1 MKTESKYLL
10 LLLIFLSSLV
20 AAQEPKLDTIAK
32 PKAFK
37 QAHWE
42 GGFLVGASAYSGDLE
57 FALANTRPIG
67 GVFVRRAF
75 GDYFALN
82 ASLFQGL
89 LAGSEKN
96 ATEADWRIARNISF
110 KSSLTELSIRSEF
123 HFLGNTKK
131 ISGLSQGASV
141 MDEGNNSVIYRKKK
155 RKISPFIYAGGGL
168 VMVNPK
174 TDFNDSPTP
183 NPVTEAHR
191 ISADKAVDV
200 SKTQFVTPFGGGLR
214 IPLVNNQTV
223 ITIEGGF
230 RPTYSDY
237 LDGMSIAGN
246 PDKNDWYFVGGLGL
260 SKLLGYTKDSD
271 KDGIAD
277 KYDLCPYLKGD
288 AKLQGCP
295 DKDGDGITDDKDECP
310 LVVGL
315 AIYEGCPDTDGD
327 GIIDK
332 YDDCP
337 NESGSGKFKGCPTEK
352 IKSDI
357 KKDTMITESVIA
369 LDTVKTKA
377 DTTVETPK
385 PIEITQPSNKIDSLL
400 LVNKLKE
407 VVTPLKDTSQQ
418 QVDNPA
424 IKPAEN
430 ASVAV
435 VSPKDKPKEAVTP
448 SKENLPNQVD
458 NPAIK
463 PVENASVAIVSP
475 KDKPQEAV
483 TLSKETPPNQ
493 LDNPVIKPA
502 ENASVA
508 IVSPKDKP
516 QEAVT
521 PSKETPQYQLGNPAI
536 KPAENASIAIV
547 SPKDKPKEVNT
558 PSKETPKQ
566 QVDKPVVKPA
576 ENASLV
582 VVSPKEKTKEEITP
596 SKETPQYNYDYE
608 KKVQTEITQ
617 SEFNKYLEN
626 ASVADS
632 SNNAFNIIR
641 NHYTITPVYFETNKS
656 LYKAESF
663 VILDEVAYILIAN
676 PQYKLRIKG
685 HTDGVGKP
693 ANNMSLSINRAKM
706 CHTYLVRKGVPA
718 KKMSFKG
725 FGQTQPV
732 ADNDSNE
739 SRQLNRR
746 VEFEIIT
753 ED

>member
-502 ENASVA
+502 ENAS
-508 IVSPKDKP
+508 
-516 QEAVT
+516 
-521 PSKETPQYQLGNPAI
+521 
-536 KPAENASIAIV
+536 IAIV